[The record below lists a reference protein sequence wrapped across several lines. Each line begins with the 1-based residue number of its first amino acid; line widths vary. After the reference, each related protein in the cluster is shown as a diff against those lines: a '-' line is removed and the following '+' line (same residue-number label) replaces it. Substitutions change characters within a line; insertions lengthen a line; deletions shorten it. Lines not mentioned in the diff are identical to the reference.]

1 MQPKLICCKERVQ
14 GEDLPL
20 PFLCE
25 ASEQNDS
32 EKRMREGGMRVR
44 ELLHQPDSAL

>member
-20 PFLCE
+20 AVSLVGIGAE
-25 ASEQNDS
+25 RLR
-32 EKRMREGGMRVR
+32 EKDERRRDGE
-44 ELLHQPDSAL
+44 

>member
-32 EKRMREGGMRVR
+32 EDVRRRDEGKRT
-44 ELLHQPDSAL
+44 LTPT